1 MSLLNTKTG
10 FTTPWHCSVALMADG
25 EWVSAPMGEFQKD
38 PKMEIVYEYGR
49 PSYFREITAH
59 EHDTLLRTPTLDI
72 QNHKLQ
78 TYAQHQF
85 QSVTDL
91 SCMNKPEVEHGT
103 TIARKMSANGPR
115 VSIMALAIG
124 SMLYDFS
131 SNTGALYSFVAL
143 LFLAILLAS
152 FSTKI
157 EVNTNPYPLWF
168 LTNDS

>member
-1 MSLLNTKTG
+1 
-10 FTTPWHCSVALMADG
+10 MADG

-38 PKMEIVYEYGR
+38 PTMEIVYEYGR

-78 TYAQHQF
+78 TDAQHQS

-91 SCMNKPEVEHGT
+91 SCMKKPKVELGT

-115 VSIMALAIG
+115 VSIIALAIG

-131 SNTGALYSFVAL
+131 SNTGALYSIVAL
-143 LFLAILLAS
+143 LFLSVLLEV

-157 EVNTNPYPLWF
+157 EVNTNLYPLWF
-168 LTNDS
+168 FTNDP

>member
-1 MSLLNTKTG
+1 
-10 FTTPWHCSVALMADG
+10 MADG

-38 PKMEIVYEYGR
+38 PKMKIVYEYGR

-72 QNHKLQ
+72 QDHKLQ
-78 TYAQHQF
+78 TDAKHHL

-115 VSIMALAIG
+115 VSIMASAIG
-124 SMLYDFS
+124 SMLYDFP
-131 SNTGALYSFVAL
+131 SNTGALYSFMAL
-143 LFLAILLAS
+143 LFLSILLVS

-157 EVNTNPYPLWF
+157 EVNTNLYPL
-168 LTNDS
+168 